1 MDTLDERVFRIKR
14 NLTDAGCSKG
24 MIEEFLALEQKH
36 KRKEQHRLL
45 MRHKTDLL
53 QSLHKDQY
61 KIDCLD
67 HLIYVLHEEEKRTEE
82 TK

>member
-1 MDTLDERVFRIKR
+1 MDALDERVFRITR
-14 NLTDAGCSKG
+14 NLTDAGCSKD
-24 MIEEFLALEQKH
+24 MIEEFLALEQRH

-67 HLIYVLHEEEKRTEE
+67 YLIYTLQEDKTEKT
-82 TK
+82 